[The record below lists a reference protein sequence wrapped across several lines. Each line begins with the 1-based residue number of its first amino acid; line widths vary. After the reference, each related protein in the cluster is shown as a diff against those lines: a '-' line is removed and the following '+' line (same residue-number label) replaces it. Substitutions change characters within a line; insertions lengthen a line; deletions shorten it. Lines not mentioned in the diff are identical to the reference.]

1 MLNTDHLQTFLAVTE
16 TGSYTAAATR
26 LGFTQP
32 AVSQHIK
39 ALETQ
44 VGEVRL
50 FRRVGKRMRLTHA
63 GEELLGFARE
73 LIASAERAEQHM
85 LGLRG
90 HIVGR
95 IGLGCAPSS
104 GERVLPALLA
114 AFHSR
119 HPGVQFAVDV
129 GPAEQ
134 LLGWL
139 ANGQVQAALLDEH
152 PRRRT
157 YDVLE
162 LGGEEIAVVVGRTQP
177 LARSGRLGRAV
188 GTAARLELAELGG
201 MPLILPHRGMALR
214 RLVEDLF
221 RRHGISAG
229 QLDVVLE
236 TDSAAAALQAA
247 ADGLG
252 AAIVPR
258 SRVVKA
264 RRLAELQ
271 VDGLLPQ
278 SWFLVRPRGG
288 SASRAVDELWSF
300 ASSDESRR
308 VFSGLGLEE
317 PPPAAQ

>member
-1 MLNTDHLQTFLAVTE
+1 MLNTDHLHTFVAIAE

-85 LGLRG
+85 LSLRG

-104 GERVLPALLA
+104 GERMLPALLA
-114 AFHSR
+114 AFHAR

-134 LLGWL
+134 LLTWL

-162 LGGEEIAVVVGRTQP
+162 LGGENIAVVAGRSHP
-177 LARSGRLGRAV
+177 LAR
-188 GTAARLELAELGG
+188 TTRLELAELAGT
-201 MPLILPHRGMALR
+201 PLILPHRGMALR
-214 RLVEDLF
+214 RLVEELF
-221 RRHGISAG
+221 RRHGIAAG
-229 QLDVVLE
+229 QLNVVLE
-236 TDSAAAALQAA
+236 TDSAAAALEAA

-264 RRLAELQ
+264 RRLAELP

-278 SWFLVRPRGG
+278 SWFLVRQRGG

-300 ASSDESRR
+300 ASGDESRR
-308 VFSGLGLEE
+308 VFGGLGLVAA
-317 PPPAAQ
+317 PPAAQ